1 MYNSKDLLVSC
12 STDKDCQLWSI
23 SHENCLK
30 IFKGH
35 GHSTRSMEILS
46 EKIFGLT
53 GAELMYW
60 NIDSAEAIHSIKSD
74 QSGKISF
81 SLIKNNENELVFAG
95 EHDLKIKF

>member
-12 STDKDCQLWSI
+12 SPDKDCRLWNI

-35 GHSTRSMEILS
+35 SHPTRSMQILS

-53 GAELMYW
+53 GAELIFW
-60 NIDSAEAIHSIKSD
+60 NIDSVEVIHSIKSD

-81 SLIKNNENELVFAG
+81 FLIMNNENELV
-95 EHDLKIKF
+95 